1 MEEAG
6 LQYLT
11 AIVTHPMSL
20 TWLLTGIYALNSLQ
34 FLIRGN
40 FTGAGYWACALGIT
54 VCAMQGFNR

>member
-1 MEEAG
+1 
-6 LQYLT
+6 
-11 AIVTHPMSL
+11 L